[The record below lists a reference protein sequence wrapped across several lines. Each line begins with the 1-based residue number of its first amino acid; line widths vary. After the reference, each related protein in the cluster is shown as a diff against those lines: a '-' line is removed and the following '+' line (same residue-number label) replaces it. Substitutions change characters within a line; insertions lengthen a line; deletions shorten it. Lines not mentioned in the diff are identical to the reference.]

1 MESPTLL
8 FSFELLAI
16 GLTAIVLAKFV
27 SLLHHQYNYWRKR
40 RVPHVGAVPV
50 LGSSWRIFTRRM
62 SLPNFCSLVYKHRP
76 GSRYLGMMD
85 CFTPVVVVRDPNL
98 IKEIAVKNFDHFP
111 DHHSF
116 INEKIDPIFG
126 KNVFSLKGD
135 RWREMRNT
143 LSPSFTASK
152 MRFMFDLVSNCS
164 EEFVRY
170 LYDHPEFSSSIEAK
184 DAFTRYTNDVIATVA
199 FGISVNSMENRDNE
213 FYTKGADATNFGGIF
228 RLFKFMLFRVNPRLT
243 RMAGLSFLSRGTA
256 TFFHRVVRETVR
268 ARDERRIVRPDM
280 IHLLMQA
287 RDKEDRRPV
296 ATVDNRMTI
305 DDITAQAF
313 IFFLAGF
320 DTSSTLMCYV
330 AHELALNP
338 PVQER
343 LREEVDRF
351 MDGGNGAI
359 TYEALL
365 KMEYMDMVT
374 SETLRKYPPIVFIDR
389 LCVEKFEL
397 PPAEQVDLLQMLE
410 FNLTVTFPAASL
422 LTVLLAL
429 VGMEAIM
436 SEFFND
442 TTTAFYI
449 ILIVWIADQYDAI
462 CCHTPVTKR
471 HWLRFFYLYHFSF
484 YAYHY
489 RFNGQ
494 YSSLAL
500 VTSWLFIQHSMLYFF
515 HHYELPVILQQAQ
528 LQHLLFRNHAQAG
541 MAEQPSPE
549 QPSPISNRAL
559 TSTEPTPE
567 PSPARESAG
576 TENQPQPTP
585 SAAPGSDPANPP
597 NVSEERVAAA
607 TPSSANEEQSNE
619 ATGGSTA
626 ATEQPSSDGKSDC
639 KTEVA
644 ISGVSSS
651 KIGDN
656 GSSTDS
662 STTEG
667 FEVIEA
673 TEATRKETT
682 SCQDK

>member
-1 MESPTLL
+1 MESPTFL
-8 FSFELLAI
+8 FSFKLLAI
-16 GLTAIVLAKFV
+16 GLTAIVLAKLV

-40 RVPHVGAVPV
+40 GVPHVGAVPV

-62 SLPNFCSLVYKHRP
+62 SLPNFCSLVYNHRP
-76 GSRYLGMMD
+76 SSRYLGMMD
-85 CFTPVVVVRDPNL
+85 CFTPVVVVRDPAL
-98 IKEIAVKNFDHFP
+98 IKEIAVKNFDRFP

-152 MRFMFDLVSNCS
+152 MRFMFELVSNCS

-228 RLFKFMLFRVNPRLT
+228 RLFKFMLFRMNPRLT
-243 RMAGLSFLSRGTA
+243 RMAGLSFLSRDTA
-256 TFFHRVVRETVR
+256 TFFHRVVRETVK
-268 ARDERRIVRPDM
+268 ARDERSIARPDM

-287 RDKEDRRPV
+287 RDKERRPV
-296 ATVDNRMTI
+296 SNNRMTI

-343 LREEVDRF
+343 LREEVDRCV
-351 MDGGNGAI
+351 DGGDGMI

-397 PPAEQVDLLQMLE
+397 PPAEPVDLLQMLE

-549 QPSPISNRAL
+549 QPISNRAL
-559 TSTEPTPE
+559 TEPTPE
-567 PSPARESAG
+567 PSPARESTTA
-576 TENQPQPTP
+576 TENQAQQATP
-585 SAAPGSDPANPP
+585 SAQLQQGPESTNPANA
-597 NVSEERVAAA
+597 EERVEAAAA
-607 TPSSANEEQSNE
+607 TPSSSTNEEQSNE
-619 ATGGSTA
+619 ATGGA
-626 ATEQPSSDGKSDC
+626 AEQQQQQPSSNNGRSDC

-644 ISGVSSS
+644 LPGVP